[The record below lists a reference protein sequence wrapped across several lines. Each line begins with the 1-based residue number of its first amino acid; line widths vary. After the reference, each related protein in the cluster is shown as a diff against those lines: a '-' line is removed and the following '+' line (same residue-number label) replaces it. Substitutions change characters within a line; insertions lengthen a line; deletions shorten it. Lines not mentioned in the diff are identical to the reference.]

1 MKDHLKYNLTFVNIA
16 ALVLNAS
23 LMFIKDV
30 SKNTKEVTLPLS
42 NSAFTL
48 SQFSAIVL
56 QVLSWFT
63 SGSGGPGPSDSQIWR
78 PQYTI

>member
-56 QVLSWFT
+56 QVLS
-63 SGSGGPGPSDSQIWR
+63 
-78 PQYTI
+78 